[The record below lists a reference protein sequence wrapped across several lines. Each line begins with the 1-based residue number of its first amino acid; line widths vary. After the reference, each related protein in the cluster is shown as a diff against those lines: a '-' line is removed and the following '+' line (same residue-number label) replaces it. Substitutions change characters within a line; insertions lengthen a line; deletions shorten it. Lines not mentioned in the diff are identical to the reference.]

1 MRYLSIAGR
10 LILGMVFIFSG
21 FVKSVDPLGSAYKF
35 SDYFAAF
42 KLSFLSFLA
51 LPMGLILSAFEVVLG
66 MTLILGYRRKVT
78 YRVLFW
84 FMGFFTLLTLILAL
98 FNPVSDCGC
107 FGDAIILTNWE
118 TFLKNVVLMVF
129 VVPLFMLRN
138 QETNDQLQ
146 GTREW
151 IIIAICYL
159 LVVGFSFWNLAHLP
173 MVDFRPYDI
182 GTDVQEEMVI
192 PEGAAVDQYETELIY
207 REIASGK
214 TRSFTIE
221 DYPRDTTLW
230 EFVSSESRLISKGYE
245 PPIHDF
251 AIVDEEGRDLVDQ
264 ILSADGYSLIMVSY
278 DLTRADEPTLIKARD
293 WAQLEMLAGEYSFYP
308 VTATPGAEVENIAM
322 ALDLGY
328 TFYSADE
335 IMLKTV
341 VRSNPGFLLLRNG
354 VIVGKWSY
362 RDFPAIEEL
371 NPDWAELI
379 GNAAV
384 PIDEETQML
393 IEAGVY
399 DDFSFDVIDFDP
411 VISSYILEQ
420 SENRKERRMA
430 VIFALGVL
438 LVLLIS
444 GSISPV
450 RT

>member
-1 MRYLSIAGR
+1 
-10 LILGMVFIFSG
+10 MVFIFSG

-146 GTREW
+146 RTREW

-444 GSISPV
+444 ASISPV

>member
-1 MRYLSIAGR
+1 
-10 LILGMVFIFSG
+10 MVFIFSG

-146 GTREW
+146 RTREW

-159 LVVGFSFWNLAHLP
+159 LVVGFSLWNLAHLP

-393 IEAGVY
+393 MEAGVY

-444 GSISPV
+444 ASISPV